1 MYFLI
6 MSRFEI
12 SRSPARVAL
21 VSGLLPIIVVNGC
34 YIVSVVGGYLPRCF
48 PYLQG
53 CTSVSSAGRYGAAY
67 FLFKAGMIPLAL
79 LLAYFWV
86 LVRHWLI
93 ALGDRQNRELQALV
107 YIGLLGA
114 AFLILYTA
122 FLGTKG
128 DIYSLLRRFG
138 VTVYFSCSYLAQ
150 LLLLHRLVTL
160 RDAGKIQLPRS
171 ITGGMLTIAIV
182 LLFLGLISIP
192 IGNFIFIDE
201 KKIVMNVIEWN
212 FALLLS
218 GHYLLAWQAWLRVVP
233 VRNVAANA

>member
-1 MYFLI
+1 MI
-6 MSRFEI
+6 
-12 SRSPARVAL
+12 RSENIRSSAWVAFTTG
-21 VSGLLPIIVVNGC
+21 VLPILVVNGC
-34 YIVSVVGGYLPRCF
+34 YIVSVVGNHIPKCI

-53 CTSVSSAGRYGAAY
+53 CTSISSAGRYGAAF
-67 FLFKAGMIPLAL
+67 FLFKSGMIPLAL
-79 LLAYFWV
+79 LLAYFWI
-86 LVRHWLI
+86 LVRRWLI

-114 AFLILYTA
+114 AFLILYTV
-122 FLGTKG
+122 FLGTEG

-192 IGNFIFIDE
+192 IGNFLFIDE
-201 KKIVMNVIEWN
+201 KKTAMNIIEWN

-218 GHYLLAWQAWLRVVP
+218 GYYLLAWRAWLRVDP
-233 VRNVAANA
+233 VQNVTDGT